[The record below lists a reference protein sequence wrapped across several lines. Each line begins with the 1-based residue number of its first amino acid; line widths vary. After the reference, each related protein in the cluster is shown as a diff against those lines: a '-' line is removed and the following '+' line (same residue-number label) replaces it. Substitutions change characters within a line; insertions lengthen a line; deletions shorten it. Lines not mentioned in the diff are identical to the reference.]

1 MLEKIRQLIQRLLGV
16 KAEVQS
22 AEPDRY
28 VKHYEDIK
36 GENITAIIAGKLATL
51 TFADSTCTV
60 DASKGKRAELIQSVL
75 DPLWQRGPSIMAQAL
90 GKGGK
95 VLVPAVHAGH
105 IDVYAIDQNRMVVR
119 RMDGEQ
125 IMEASLLS
133 DLVVRNDRVYYLL
146 ADYVLEGDV
155 QTIRYRVADEAG
167 AEYPLADVPEWADT
181 APETSIAGVDRLLF
195 GFLRCPRDDRR
206 GGRAHGVPI
215 TYGAEAD
222 LEELVEHMRTYRR
235 EFKLS
240 RMMLGLDSSLWRYGH
255 DSAPV
260 GIDQVKQSVQDGDL
274 PFIPVESVVIDGK
287 TPWQQYA
294 PAIRYEAMEGRYNSL
309 CRRLEKACGL
319 SQGVLTERQSVNYA
333 NKDEVRAAQYDTFAV
348 VTSARQSWEAA
359 IADVAYAV
367 DVLAEYFG
375 LTPAGARDQYEV
387 TYDWDTSLVESSVEA
402 FEQLSELQ
410 SRGAASKAE
419 LRQFVRGGSL
429 EEAQQA
435 VDEIQARG
443 EDGLGALLTGAAGDD

>member
-1 MLEKIRQLIQRLLGV
+1 MLEKIRQLICRLLGLR
-16 KAEVQS
+16 AEAQS
-22 AEPDRY
+22 AEPDKFVRQ
-28 VKHYEDIK
+28 YEDAR

-51 TFADSTCTV
+51 AFADSSFTIDV
-60 DASKGKRAELIQSVL
+60 SAGKRAELIHSVL
-75 DPLWQRGPSIMAQAL
+75 APLWQRGPGIVAQAL

-95 VLVPAVHAGH
+95 VLAPTAHGGH

-119 RMDGEQ
+119 RMDGEK
-125 IMEASLLS
+125 IVEASLLS
-133 DLVVRNDRVYYLL
+133 DIAIQNDRIYYLL
-146 ADYVLEGDV
+146 ADYILEKDV
-155 QTIRYRVADEAG
+155 QIIRYRVCDVSG
-167 AEYPLADVPEWADT
+167 AEYPLSDVAKWAATEPEYRI
-181 APETSIAGVDRLLF
+181 SGVDRLLF
-195 GFLRCPRDDRR
+195 GFLRCPRDNRR
-206 GGRAHGVPI
+206 DAQVHGVPI
-215 TYGAEAD
+215 TYGAEND

-240 RMMLGLDSSLWRYGH
+240 RMMLGLDSSLWKNAGVS
-255 DSAPV
+255 DPAS
-260 GIDQVKQSVQDGDL
+260 IDQVNKSVQDGDS
-274 PFIPVESVVIDGK
+274 PFIPVDSMVIDGK

-294 PAIRYEAMEGRYNSL
+294 PAIRYEAMEARYNSL

-348 VTSARQSWEAA
+348 VTAVRKSWERALN
-359 IADVAYAV
+359 DVAYAA

-375 LTPAGARDQYEV
+375 LTPAGARGQYEIA
-387 TYDWDTSLVESSVEA
+387 YDWDTSLVESSAEA
-402 FEQLSELQ
+402 FAQLSELQ

-435 VDEIQARG
+435 VKEIRASG
-443 EDGLGALLTGAAGDD
+443 ESGLDALLTGGGGDD